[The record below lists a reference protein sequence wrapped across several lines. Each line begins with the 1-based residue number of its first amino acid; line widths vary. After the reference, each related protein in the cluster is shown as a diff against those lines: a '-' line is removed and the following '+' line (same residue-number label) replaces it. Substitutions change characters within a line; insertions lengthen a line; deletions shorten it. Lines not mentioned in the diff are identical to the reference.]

1 MKPVNLIFD
10 ATVLTNYF
18 YKNDN
23 RSGIFFAAFNLL
35 KELLKRTDV
44 NVSLYVAPEKY
55 ADGSRLKEELFPNV
69 NFIQDFSKYGFLKKT
84 YVKLEKAYSSIY
96 DHIWLRK
103 TISIWII
110 LLDYL
115 FNIIAGINNDRLKS
129 YEAFLSPVY
138 KIPDSIR
145 KCPSVKP
152 YVVLHDCIPFLFPEY
167 YPQRTNVV
175 NDVMRTSLNSD
186 YFFCNSEAT
195 QNDYKKLFSVVSND
209 NSSVIY
215 LAADS
220 KFIHRSNKNEL
231 EHIQKKYNIPQ
242 GKKYVFSLCTL
253 EPRKNLLRAVKNFL
267 IFLEKN
273 KIDDLVWVMG
283 GSAWVTFIET
293 LKKEGTAWNPSVII
307 RAGYVDDEDLP
318 VLYSNAEWFVYTS
331 QYEGF
336 GLPPL
341 EAMQCGCP
349 VITSNNSSLP
359 EVVGDAGIM
368 IDWDSDE
375 QHIKAYE
382 KLYFDEDLR
391 KDYGCRSQER
401 AKIFSW
407 KKTVDKIIGV
417 MKDRNTHA

>member
-1 MKPVNLIFD
+1 MKPINLIFD
-10 ATVLTNYF
+10 ATVLANFF

-23 RSGIFFAAFNLL
+23 RSGIFFAAFNIL
-35 KELLKRTDV
+35 KELLKRPDV
-44 NVSLYVAPEKY
+44 NVSLYIAPEKY
-55 ADGSRLKEELFPNV
+55 ADGARLQEELFPDV

-103 TISIWII
+103 TVSIWII
-110 LLDYL
+110 LLNHL
-115 FNIIAGINNDRLKS
+115 FNIIAGINKDKLKL
-129 YEAFLSPVY
+129 YDVFLSPVF
-138 KIPDSIR
+138 KIPNNVR
-145 KCPSVKP
+145 KYSNIKP
-152 YVVLHDCIPFLFPEY
+152 YVILHDCIPFLFPEY

-175 NDVMRTSLNSD
+175 NEVMRTSLSSD
-186 YFFCNSEAT
+186 YFFSNSVAT
-195 QNDYKKLFSVVSND
+195 QKDYKRLFPVVSD
-209 NSSVIY
+209 GNSSVIY

-220 KFIHRSNKNEL
+220 KFTSKNEISEL
-231 EHIQKKYNIPQ
+231 ERIKKKYNIPQ
-242 GKKYVFSLCTL
+242 DKKFVFSLCTL
-253 EPRKNLLRAVKNFL
+253 EPRKNLLRAVKSFL
-267 IFLEKN
+267 TFLEKN

-293 LKKEGTAWNPSVII
+293 LKKECAAWNPDVII
-307 RAGYVDDEDLP
+307 RAGYVDDDDLP

-359 EVVGDAGIM
+359 EVVGDAALT

-375 QHIKAYE
+375 QHIETYE
-382 KLYFDEDLR
+382 KYYFDNELR
-391 KDYGCRSQER
+391 KEYGHRALER
-401 AKIFSW
+401 AKMFSW
-407 KKTVDKIIGV
+407 KKSVDKIVAV
-417 MKDRNTHA
+417 MKERH